1 MITNREPDQI
11 NDDFIM
17 EETIIFNE
25 CMGVN
30 SRIAYL
36 YRSRETGLW
45 TAYGYSAYRTSEMA
59 RKNGL
64 RTVDGY
70 RK

>member
-1 MITNREPDQI
+1 
-11 NDDFIM
+11 M

-70 RK
+70 RN

>member
-1 MITNREPDQI
+1 MITYREPVQI
-11 NDDFIM
+11 NEDFIM

-30 SRIAYL
+30 NRIVYL

-45 TAYGYSAYRTSEMA
+45 TAYGYSAYKTSGTN
-59 RKNGL
+59 RKRLVNS
-64 RTVDGY
+64 
-70 RK
+70 